1 MNSENSHDNE
11 QLHLPVLLRSNPL
24 REKFPYCSHLGLD
37 RSVYE
42 NRVAWAKMTGFAP
55 WPSRLATEEEI
66 KTMLSSTPNNNA
78 VTVVGSGGGL
88 EMEIEDCK
96 EQVCMYFLGS
106 HQVGLV
112 KRQQLEMDFVGKF
125 AENSAKCTTKQFL
138 MGLEEAD
145 GFVLREVFKEGCGSC
160 MVCGGKDSPNR
171 IILCDRCNSELH
183 LDCLRPSIA
192 SVPEGMWMCPICVV
206 EAPLTYQL
214 ESKRVKEQLMAPPT
228 ITTTT
233 TAAATTTNNNN
244 SSSAQKQTRRR
255 PESEVAGG
263 AAATPSSTGS
273 SQYKR
278 PKPLATA
285 PAVSGSKWSA
295 EEDAVLWSGITN
307 NLSFQEICSKMDRSY
322 SGCVHRH
329 KELLR
334 KNYQAP
340 ANILQLVQ
348 QHHQNHMQ
356 QQLQPRAP
364 AATYSSFA
372 TTTSAAPTATTEPK
386 RGNGASTSKTPTPPL
401 MNSAALAAAAADA
414 TTSQLSKLLSIAQM
428 PTMHRE
434 PARTCFACQQTG
446 GGEMLACGDTI
457 CGKWFHPFC
466 LGSRLP
472 EDLEEQ
478 WFCPWHHCA
487 LCPLTAATPPA
498 LFAKKPV
505 HHSTIAPISLQ
516 GSCQLVDNNNS
527 LEGSKSHSTIKFAR
541 CIACPLALCD
551 EHLHAPWDSHLVQR
565 VPHADSHFFLCE
577 RCDMHPTPLGKS
589 LDSLLSQA
597 LHKRGEAY
605 ADTLAKRPGQQ
616 MISTCAAPELA
627 QTLLSERGGGTEST
641 MSARPLSCGEV
652 QALVRQNRLTTVIEF
667 EKAIGDMANT
677 LHTVYKWMHPALA
690 QSCRK
695 FHAQVLELVRVN
707 SIELAALEKNWARFP
722 NDKTAMVYSSKPV
735 LRGITPWETYER
747 FPAIEPS
754 PDELEYGEAGKQDPH
769 QTFAYLFQALES
781 ARLVAPVAETAME
794 PLLTPTQF
802 EIDDLFEAHSASL
815 RASLTSQARLRS
827 EVNRVFASYQAG
839 QETILE
845 LHKQLAETKQALV
858 LAQQQPPANLT
869 NHQVTQ

>member
-1 MNSENSHDNE
+1 MNSHDSE

-37 RSVYE
+37 KSVYE
-42 NRVAWAKMTGFAP
+42 NHVAWTKMTGFAS
-55 WPSRLATEEEI
+55 WPSRMATEDEI
-66 KTMLSSTPNNNA
+66 KTMLPASAAAPSA
-78 VTVVGSGGGL
+78 VSAGTL
-88 EMEIEDCK
+88 DAETDDCK

-112 KRQQLEMDFVGKF
+112 KRQQLEMDYVGRF
-125 AENSAKCTTKQFL
+125 ADHSTKCTTKQFL

-171 IILCDRCNSELH
+171 IILCDRCNSEVH

-214 ESKRVKEQLMAPPT
+214 ESKRFKEHLAASS
-228 ITTTT
+228 
-233 TAAATTTNNNN
+233 TATNTATSSTANGNG

-255 PESEVAGG
+255 LDSEVAGSG
-263 AAATPSSTGS
+263 GGGSGNGDAATP

-295 EEDAVLWSGITN
+295 EEDAVLWNGITN

-356 QQLQPRAP
+356 KQLQPRAP
-364 AATYSSFA
+364 AASYSSFV
-372 TTTSAAPTATTEPK
+372 PTASGSGAAAAAGTESK
-386 RGNGASTSKTPTPPL
+386 RGNGASKAPTPPL
-401 MNSAALAAAAADA
+401 VNSAASADA

-428 PTMHRE
+428 PTMQRE
-434 PARTCFACQQTG
+434 PVRTCFACQQTG
-446 GGEMLACGDTI
+446 GGEMLACGDAL

-472 EDLEEQ
+472 HDLEER

-487 LCPLTAATPPA
+487 LCTSTSTTPPA

-505 HHSTIAPISLQ
+505 HHSTIAPLSLQ
-516 GSCQLVDNNNS
+516 GSCELLLDGCNS
-527 LEGSKSHSTIKFAR
+527 TSQDGEGAIKFAR

-551 EHLHAPWDSHLVQR
+551 EHLHAPWDSHAVRR
-565 VPHADSHFFLCE
+565 VPHPESHFFLCE
-577 RCDMHPTPLGKS
+577 RCGMQPAPLGKS
-589 LDSLLSQA
+589 LDSLFSQA

-605 ADTLAKRPGQQ
+605 ADTLARRPGQQ
-616 MISTCAAPELA
+616 VIASCAAPELA
-627 QTLLSERGGGTEST
+627 QALLGGDSAIH
-641 MSARPLSCGEV
+641 ARPLSCGEV
-652 QALVRQNRLTTVIEF
+652 QALVRENRFPTVLEF
-667 EKAIGDMANT
+667 EKAVGDMCNT

-695 FHAQVLELVRVN
+695 FHAQVLELVRLN
-707 SIELAALEKNWARFP
+707 SVELAALEKHWARFP
-722 NDKTAMVYSSKPV
+722 GAGKASSTTPM
-735 LRGITPWETYER
+735 LRGLAPWETYER
-747 FPAIEPS
+747 VSAVEPS

-802 EIDDLFEAHSASL
+802 EIDDLFETHSASL

-845 LHKQLAETKQALV
+845 LHKQLAEAKQALA
-858 LAQQQPPANLT
+858 LAQQQLPPNNT
-869 NHQVTQ
+869 NQTE